1 MYPFDL
7 PPHHEKNHLNK
18 QGWCKFIALIWILLL
33 CFSCWFQNP
42 EDLFRITQTLNM
54 SKCICHIFHSASRTL
69 STVSP
74 WQYKHKCNLLAGNLS
89 LQKWFN
95 VLLSGRSPALQSIKQ
110 CVCVFSMQFWG
121 FCLYLIW
128 KQGEWCTLKVPSIK
142 PGILWWRISRAL
154 YPRHVFTVSLSH

>member
-1 MYPFDL
+1 MCPFDL

-89 LQKWFN
+89 LQNDLICFYLEDHQPYNQSNN
-95 VLLSGRSPALQSIKQ
+95 V
-110 CVCVFSMQFWG
+110 CVCSQCNFGDFA
-121 FCLYLIW
+121 FI
-128 KQGEWCTLKVPSIK
+128 
-142 PGILWWRISRAL
+142 
-154 YPRHVFTVSLSH
+154 